1 MQRLR
6 IKCRALYTDK
16 IVTYVFG
23 GINWN
28 HILYDYNLDPASTPY
43 TQDILLNDAVMST
56 TTIKVGSCEFLY
68 ALPIKHITLLDGV
81 LRGFVKAKF
90 ECAAG
95 TAYLE
100 KIMAILKAI
109 DSDGN
114 KREIEK
120 YGIATDLNATAS
132 VTKSIP
138 FFFDISS
145 EKKDE
150 DGNVISELKHDERI
164 LLEIALYG
172 KVSAGTGKYYLSC
185 EINKDDLM
193 VDIPVV

>member
-1 MQRLR
+1 MR
-6 IKCRALYTDK
+6 IKCKALFSDK
-16 IVTYVFG
+16 FVTYIFG
-23 GINWN
+23 GLNWN
-28 HILYDYNLDPASTPY
+28 HFLYDYTLDAASTPY
-43 TQDILLNDAVMST
+43 TQDIEINVAVSST
-56 TTIKVGSCEFLY
+56 TTVKIGSREFIY
-68 ALPIKHITLLDGV
+68 PLPIKHTTIIDGV
-81 LRGFVKAKF
+81 LRGFVKVKF
-90 ECAAG
+90 ECATG

-120 YGIATDLNATAS
+120 YGIATDLNATTS

-145 EKKDE
+145 EKKDV
-150 DGNVISELKHDERI
+150 DGNIISELKYDERI
-164 LLEIALYG
+164 ILEIALYG
-172 KVSAGTGKYYLSC
+172 KVSAGTGAYYLSC

>member
-6 IKCRALYTDK
+6 IKGRALYSDK
-16 IVTYVFG
+16 FVAYIFG
-23 GINWN
+23 GINWD
-28 HILYDYNLDPASTPY
+28 HILLDFNLDADNTPY
-43 TQDILLNDAVMST
+43 TQDIEINVAVSST
-56 TTIKVGSCEFLY
+56 TTIKIGSCEFIY
-68 ALPIKHITLLDGV
+68 PLPIKHTTIVDGV
-81 LRGFVKAKF
+81 LRGFVKVKF
-90 ECAAG
+90 ECASG

-100 KIMAILKAI
+100 KIMAMLKAI
-109 DSDGN
+109 DSEGN

-120 YGIATDLNATAS
+120 YGIATDLNATTS

-145 EKKDE
+145 EKKDA
-150 DGNVISELKHDERI
+150 DGNVISELKYNERI

-185 EINKDDLM
+185 EINKDDIY
-193 VDIPVV
+193 VDIPIV

>member
-1 MQRLR
+1 MQRMR
-6 IKCRALYTDK
+6 IKCKALFSDK
-16 IVTYVFG
+16 FVTYIFG
-23 GINWN
+23 GTNWQYF
-28 HILYDYNLDPASTPY
+28 LYDYTLDATNTPY
-43 TQDILLNDAVMST
+43 TQDIEVNAAVTST
-56 TTIKVGSCEFLY
+56 TTIKIGSKEFIY
-68 ALPIKHITLLDGV
+68 PLPIKHTTLIDGV
-81 LRGFVKAKF
+81 LRGFVKVKF

-145 EKKDE
+145 EKKDTE
-150 DGNVISELKHDERI
+150 GNIISELKYDERI

-185 EINKDDLM
+185 EINKDDIY